1 MTEIALEVFDEDEG
15 FLFGKLQNLGV
26 IVWRLTPTVGR
37 VRRIVDL
44 FPRFHSETAFG
55 LLTVVTPACAPVDS
69 EVRRVFDE
77 TMRAYRSSLLGIAT
91 VIETEGVLGGLSR
104 AIARTLSI
112 VSRAPYPHNVYA
124 TIDDASKWLP
134 SIIAQRAE
142 PSMSPAQLVDAI
154 AVYYKGATRRR

>member
-1 MTEIALEVFDEDEG
+1 MTQVILEVLDEDEG
-15 FLFGKLQNLGV
+15 FLLGKLDNLGI
-26 IVWRLTPTVGR
+26 IVWRLTPTTSR
-37 VRRIVDL
+37 VRRIVTL
-44 FPRFHSETAFG
+44 FPRFHGERGFG
-55 LLTVVTPACAPVDS
+55 LLTVVSPACAPVDA

-77 TMRAYRSSLLGIAT
+77 AMRTYRDKLLGIAT

-134 SIIAQRAE
+134 TIAAQRSE
-142 PSMSPAQLVDAI
+142 PTLAPSQIVEAI
-154 AVYYKGATRRR
+154 GEHYRRPPRR